1 MPGCLVRILS
11 VINRDSFLQHGN
23 RHGYNSPPKSS
34 QDQGKACLWFL
45 ISAHQTERP
54 NITSKFNWW
63 STAPRPIH
71 VGASKSHGDITFD
84 FTIYE
89 RVPQVW
95 GERNG
100 FAACLPFCWPN
111 GGQKSSA
118 SIHSEDLNFYRGSL
132 AHQNF
137 SKKISLLDSWIL
149 LANILLMVQK
159 SQTITWDLWN
169 LVNSE
174 NKLPTPT
181 GKRRISDPSTV
192 GNNWISIFSPIE
204 NPGHRCF
211 HAAFGG
217 RMTLEKVAM
226 LEQPHWWLDGLG
238 IIEPVMLEPMH
249 AKVIQAVTFLG

>member
-1 MPGCLVRILS
+1 MGVETLRRKKWWVRLQFFLFFFRSGIRGCSKVGWKGTCDLTPRRGCFCISPKYKVFSTHKVTRWSIRWIFISRILMPGCLVRILS

-100 FAACLPFCWPN
+100 FAACLPCCWPN

-118 SIHSEDLNFYRGSL
+118 SIHSEDLNSYRGSL

-137 SKKISLLDSWIL
+137 SKKSVCWTHESFW
-149 LANILLMVQK
+149 
-159 SQTITWDLWN
+159 QTYCWWFRN
-169 LVNSE
+169 P
-174 NKLPTPT
+174 KQ
-181 GKRRISDPSTV
+181 
-192 GNNWISIFSPIE
+192 SPGIYE
-204 NPGHRCF
+204 
-211 HAAFGG
+211 
-217 RMTLEKVAM
+217 TL
-226 LEQPHWWLDGLG
+226 
-238 IIEPVMLEPMH
+238 
-249 AKVIQAVTFLG
+249 